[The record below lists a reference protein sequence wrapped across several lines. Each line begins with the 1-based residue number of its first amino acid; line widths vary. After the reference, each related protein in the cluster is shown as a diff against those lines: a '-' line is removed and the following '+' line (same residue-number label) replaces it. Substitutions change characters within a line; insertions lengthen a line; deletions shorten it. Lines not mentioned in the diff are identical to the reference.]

1 MTKLIIS
8 YDEIVVL
15 DIGEMS
21 LLDKV
26 AIVTGSSK
34 GIGFE
39 IAKEFSER
47 GAKVIVC
54 SRNLEQSKTAAAK
67 INGITLALE
76 VDVTNESSVKK
87 FIKVVMNKYQ
97 KIDILVN
104 NSGYPFDDTI
114 WNKKIH
120 EGSNEELEKIVSV
133 DLFGSVRLCRAV
145 LPVMIQTSS
154 NDHHSSNITG
164 GRGVGGVI
172 INISSTPAISG
183 RVGGFPYSIAK
194 SGNITLTKCIAKEYS
209 SFGIRAY
216 TLALGNIAT
225 PATLGS
231 MTEQIIIK
239 AALESPMKR
248 WGKPIE
254 VAKVA
259 ASLAD
264 DNFSYAT
271 GNTIVIDGGT
281 VLI

>member
-1 MTKLIIS
+1 
-8 YDEIVVL
+8 
-15 DIGEMS
+15 MS

-47 GAKVIVC
+47 GAIVIVC
-54 SRNLEQSKTAAAK
+54 SRNLHQSKTAASK
-67 INGITLALE
+67 IIGTAHALE
-76 VDVTNESSVKK
+76 VDVTKESSVKK
-87 FIKVVMNKYQ
+87 FISAVMNRYQ

-114 WNKKIH
+114 WNKNIH
-120 EGSNEELEKIVSV
+120 EGSSDELERIINV
-133 DLFGSVRLCRAV
+133 DLLGSIRLCRAV
-145 LPVMIQTSS
+145 LPVMLQDSS
-154 NDHHSSNITG
+154 NEFQSKNKTG
-164 GRGVGGVI
+164 GRGMGGVI

-209 SFGIRAY
+209 RFGIRAY

-225 PATLGS
+225 PATLDS

-239 AALESPMKR
+239 AAVESPMKR
-248 WGKPIE
+248 WGKPNE
-254 VAKVA
+254 VAKIA

-264 DNFSYAT
+264 DDFSYAT

>member
-1 MTKLIIS
+1 
-8 YDEIVVL
+8 
-15 DIGEMS
+15 MS
-21 LLDKV
+21 LSDKV

-54 SRNLEQSKTAAAK
+54 SRDLHQSKSAAAK
-67 INGITLALE
+67 ISGTTLALE
-76 VDVTNESSVKK
+76 VDVTSELSVKK
-87 FIKVVMNKYQ
+87 FIKDIMNRYQ
-97 KIDILVN
+97 KIDILIN
-104 NSGYPFDDTI
+104 NSGYPYDDTI
-114 WNKKIH
+114 WSKRIH
-120 EGSNEELEKIVSV
+120 EGSSDELEKIISV

-145 LPVMIQTSS
+145 LPLMMQTSS
-154 NDHHSSNITG
+154 TKQSSSNSTG
-164 GRGVGGVI
+164 GGGMGGVI

-183 RVGGFPYSIAK
+183 HVGGFPYSIAK

-209 SFGIRAY
+209 WFGIRAY

-225 PATLGS
+225 PATLNS
-231 MTEQIIIK
+231 MREQIIIK

-248 WGKPIE
+248 WGRPNE

-271 GNTIVIDGGT
+271 GNTIIIDGGT
-281 VLI
+281 LLI

>member
-1 MTKLIIS
+1 
-8 YDEIVVL
+8 
-15 DIGEMS
+15 MS

-39 IAKEFSER
+39 IAKEFSKK
-47 GAKVIVC
+47 GAIVIVC
-54 SRNLEQSKTAAAK
+54 SRNLDQSLAAAAK
-67 INGITLALE
+67 LSGKTLALK
-76 VDVTNESSVKK
+76 VDVTSESSIKK
-87 FIKVVMNKYQ
+87 FIKEVMNRYQ

-114 WNKKIH
+114 WNKKLH
-120 EGSNEELEKIVSV
+120 EGSNDELEKIINV
-133 DLFGSVRLCRAV
+133 DLFGSIRLCRAV
-145 LPVMIQTSS
+145 LPVMMQNSS
-154 NDHHSSNITG
+154 AEHRRSSLIG
-164 GRGVGGVI
+164 DEDVGGVI

-225 PATLGS
+225 PATLDS

-248 WGKPIE
+248 WGKPDE

-259 ASLAD
+259 ATLAD

>member
-1 MTKLIIS
+1 
-8 YDEIVVL
+8 
-15 DIGEMS
+15 MS

-47 GAKVIVC
+47 GAIVIVC
-54 SRNLEQSKTAAAK
+54 SRNLDQSKTAAAK
-67 INGITLALE
+67 IRGTTLALE
-76 VDVTNESSVKK
+76 VDVTNELSVKK
-87 FIKVVMNKYQ
+87 FIKDVINRYQ
-97 KIDILVN
+97 KIDILIN

-120 EGSNEELEKIVSV
+120 EGSTHDLEKIISV
-133 DLFGSVRLCRAV
+133 DLIGSVRLCRAV
-145 LPVMIQTSS
+145 LPVMMQTTTDQSS
-154 NDHHSSNITG
+154 NKPG
-164 GRGVGGVI
+164 GGGVGGVI

-183 RVGGFPYSIAK
+183 HLGGFPYSIAK

-209 SFGIRAY
+209 KFGIRAY

-225 PATLGS
+225 PATLDS
-231 MTEQIIIK
+231 MTELIIIK

-248 WGKPIE
+248 WGKPYE

-264 DNFSYAT
+264 DNFSYVT
-271 GNTIVIDGGT
+271 GNTIVIDGGN

>member
-1 MTKLIIS
+1 
-8 YDEIVVL
+8 
-15 DIGEMS
+15 MS

-39 IAKEFSER
+39 IAKELSER
-47 GAKVIVC
+47 GATVIVC
-54 SRNLEQSKTAAAK
+54 SRNLDQSTKAATRIGGTA
-67 INGITLALE
+67 LALK
-76 VDVTNESSVKK
+76 VDVTNESSVTEFVK
-87 FIKVVMNKYQ
+87 IVMNRFQ

-104 NSGYPFDDTI
+104 NSGYRYDDTI

-120 EGSNEELEKIVSV
+120 EGSHDDLEKIISV
-133 DLFGSVRLCRAV
+133 DLFGSIRLCRAV
-145 LPVMIQTSS
+145 LPVMLQTTL
-154 NDHHSSNITG
+154 NENKNSNIT
-164 GRGVGGVI
+164 RGINAGGGVI
-172 INISSTPAISG
+172 INISSTPALSG

-225 PATLGS
+225 PATLDS
-231 MTEQIIIK
+231 MTDQIIIK

-248 WGKPIE
+248 WGKPKE
-254 VAKVA
+254 VARVA